1 MHVPPPPFALA
12 QPAFLFPAL
21 AQLAGRAPLGGAR
34 EVALAAFV
42 AARLAAGL
50 LPPHALEIDVRAG
63 RAIAARPWLA
73 TLALPA
79 TLRIPFARLV
89 DASGQSDADAVVVAL
104 ERVQAGIAEY
114 LDAAARA
121 ELDELAQ
128 ALRRNAQGDA
138 RPPGPEPVA
147 FARAPAS

>member
-12 QPAFLFPAL
+12 QPVFPFPAL

-50 LPPHALEIDVRAG
+50 LPPHALEPDVRAG
-63 RAIAARPWLA
+63 RATAARPWLA

-79 TLRIPFARLV
+79 ALRVPFARLV
-89 DASGQSDADAVVVAL
+89 DATGQPDAAAVVTAL
-104 ERVQAGIAEY
+104 ERVQAGIAEQ
-114 LDAAARA
+114 LDAASRA

-128 ALRRNAQGDA
+128 SLRRIA
-138 RPPGPEPVA
+138 
-147 FARAPAS
+147 